1 MICILGK
8 SAAGKSTCE
17 RELEKRGYKRIISY
31 TTRPMRINEQKDV
44 DYHYIDEIEFS
55 KRLEYGFFNEYTR
68 YRGWFYGIAKDDC
81 VDDAIAVVET
91 FGFLKLKKIPE
102 LNIKSF
108 YLKVS
113 ERGRLIRM
121 AIRGDDIGE
130 IFRRLYSDQGS
141 FACIEEEVNFVIT
154 NEDRTVEETVDDII
168 SKL

>member
-44 DYHYIDEIEFS
+44 DYHYVSLEFFETGLKNGYFS
-55 KRLEYGFFNEYTR
+55 EFTN
-68 YRGWFYGIAKDDC
+68 YRGWFYGIAGEDC
-81 VDDAIAVVET
+81 LDDAIAVVET
-91 FGFLKLKKIPE
+91 FGFLKLKKIPD

-113 ERGRLIRM
+113 ERERLIRM
-121 AIRGDDIGE
+121 ARRGDDIGE

-154 NEDRTVEETVDDII
+154 NENRTVEETVDDII